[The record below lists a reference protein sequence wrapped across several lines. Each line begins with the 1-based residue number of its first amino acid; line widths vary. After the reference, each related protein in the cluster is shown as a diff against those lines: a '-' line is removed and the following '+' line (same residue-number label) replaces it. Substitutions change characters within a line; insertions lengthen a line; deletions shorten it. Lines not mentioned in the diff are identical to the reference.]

1 MKKKYTYSK
10 QKIIKSDIYKVTDTL
25 KKYNISKGPIVNAF
39 EKKLTKITK
48 SKYAIAV
55 NSGTSALIAAIQS
68 LNLKKESYVAV
79 PNITFV
85 ASASSV
91 VLSGYKVK
99 LIDVDKDTGLFKIN
113 SLKQL
118 INKYKI
124 SCLINVHLNGNIDN
138 LKKFIQFVK
147 KII

>member
-68 LNLKKESYVAV
+68 LNLKKES
-79 PNITFV
+79 
-85 ASASSV
+85 
-91 VLSGYKVK
+91 
-99 LIDVDKDTGLFKIN
+99 
-113 SLKQL
+113 
-118 INKYKI
+118 
-124 SCLINVHLNGNIDN
+124 SCADIPHMRTPHPQAHRSPPLT
-138 LKKFIQFVK
+138 
-147 KII
+147 

>member
-1 MKKKYTYSK
+1 M
-10 QKIIKSDIYKVTDTL
+10 L
-25 KKYNISKGPIVNAF
+25 F

-85 ASASSV
+85 ASASSCV
-91 VLSGYKVK
+91 FRVTK
-99 LIDVDKDTGLFKIN
+99 
-113 SLKQL
+113 
-118 INKYKI
+118 
-124 SCLINVHLNGNIDN
+124 
-138 LKKFIQFVK
+138 
-147 KII
+147 

>member
-1 MKKKYTYSK
+1 MELYVS
-10 QKIIKSDIYKVTDTL
+10 
-25 KKYNISKGPIVNAF
+25 
-39 EKKLTKITK
+39 
-48 SKYAIAV
+48 
-55 NSGTSALIAAIQS
+55 AAIQS
-68 LNLKKESYVAV
+68 LNQKESYVAV
-79 PNITFV
+79 SNITFV
-85 ASASSV
+85 ASASSM
-91 VLSGYKVK
+91 VLSGYKMK

-147 KII
+147 NNIKLLKMLVTHLVRLTKLEIQHIMLVIIRSVIFSLYHFIQQN